1 MTLEKD
7 HMQTM
12 ALLPWYVNETLDGRD
27 AELVLRHMA
36 ECDACRD
43 ERDRLYQLQDLVQ
56 ETAAPDTGYKRSF
69 EHVMARIDAA
79 ERDSRSLRDAEEFAQ
94 RRGFLP
100 IGIAASVLVAVVAAG
115 SFLQNLGTAD
125 QSSGEEYETLSS
137 DALTAGAS
145 QRMELGFVNPIP
157 AATLRQALIETDSN
171 IVSGPDPQGNYI
183 VEVMVPGG
191 IDNADYLTRI
201 QKIEGVERARFVEN

>member
-12 ALLPWYVNETLDGRD
+12 ALLPWHVNETLEGRD
-27 AELVLRHMA
+27 AELVLRHLS

-56 ETAAPDTGYKRSF
+56 EAAEPETGYKPSF
-69 EHVMARIDAA
+69 KNVMARIDAA

-100 IGIAASVLVAVVAAG
+100 IGIAASILVAVVAAG

-125 QSSGEEYETLSS
+125 QSTGEEYQTLSS

-157 AATLRQALIETDSN
+157 AATLRQALIETDCN
-171 IVSGPDPQGNYI
+171 IVSGPDLQGNYI

-191 IDNADYLTRI
+191 IDNTDYLARI
-201 QKIEGVERARFVEN
+201 QKIEGVERARFIDN